1 MPTGALDE
9 VAEID
14 VARVLTVSR
23 DDALPRIFPSLTG
36 ELAGSAANRVFWQ
49 PHADNFGSED
59 QEDSADRD
67 ESVGLGNADGLDDLT
82 IVLASAGSR
91 VLASHAISATAVK
104 ALRRG
109 SAKAFLATRLS
120 DIQNVVEGFVD
131 ARAEWDHATR
141 PALASL

>member
-14 VARVLTVSR
+14 VTRALTVNR
-23 DDALPRIFPSLTG
+23 DDALPRIFLSLTG

-49 PHADNFGSED
+49 PHVDNFGSED

-67 ESVGLGNADGLDDLT
+67 ESTRLGNADGPDDLT

-91 VLASHAISATAVK
+91 VLASHAISATAVQT
-104 ALRRG
+104 LRRG
-109 SAKAFLATRLS
+109 STEAFLKTRLS
-120 DIQNVVEGFVD
+120 DIQNVVEDFVD